1 MAGDGTAAGGGRCHF
16 PLSSTRNASIP
27 FSDKKKVFDLAQPV
41 LANVSSVQYFQ
52 PSARDGLVEVTEAQ
66 LIPQETMR
74 ALFISG
80 ASQHHIGNAWHG
92 PIICSY
98 NPATRQFIRSN
109 QHHSRT
115 PARNSEA
122 RRLSR
127 LVGQDGREN
136 ARNRKHPRRFPFI
149 SGSIMATGKHYD
161 MKIHANGHPK
171 QKIIDGQ
178 IKSTY
183 NVH

>member
-1 MAGDGTAAGGGRCHF
+1 MAGDGTAAGRALPF
-16 PLSSTRNASIP
+16 PPFLHQERFNAV
-27 FSDKKKVFDLAQPV
+27 FSDKQKVFDLAQPV
-41 LANVSSVQYFQ
+41 LPNESSVQCFQ

-136 ARNRKHPRRFPFI
+136 ARNRKNPRRFPFI

-171 QKIIDGQ
+171 QK
-178 IKSTY
+178 
-183 NVH
+183 NH